1 MADKITASGTG
12 NPYIG
17 HSYTVEANDK
27 NTITMNSYFKLL
39 AAQLQNQDMTNPM
52 DNSEMM
58 AQMTQMAMVQS
69 MSAMTE
75 SISTSTAVSTQTYA
89 AGLVGQRVTVAVTK
103 TNAYGQDKG
112 VDVKY
117 GDVESVNFVGGTPVF
132 RLKGDDKDYP
142 LSYLLGMGEIPNP
155 YDKKDGNEEGDKE
168 EACVYLDAVVAAR
181 GMTKFKD
188 REGKLEISL
197 DDIMDERRKELF
209 GEGQWW
215 FCLKRLNQDVYVH
228 ALGATLKGSDKIYTL
243 PLPSEELDP
252 R

>member
-1 MADKITASGTG
+1 MADKITASGTS

-17 HSYTVEANDK
+17 NSYTVEANDK

-58 AQMTQMAMVQS
+58 AQMTQMALVQS

-89 AGLVGQRVTVAVTK
+89 AGLVGQRVTVAVTE

-168 EACVYLDAVVAAR
+168 E
-181 GMTKFKD
+181 
-188 REGKLEISL
+188 
-197 DDIMDERRKELF
+197 
-209 GEGQWW
+209 
-215 FCLKRLNQDVYVH
+215 
-228 ALGATLKGSDKIYTL
+228 GANGNNRANGINSVNNNRNAWLAGGTGLI
-243 PLPSEELDP
+243 
-252 R
+252 

>member
-1 MADKITASGTG
+1 MADKITASGTS

-17 HSYTVEANDK
+17 NSYTVEANDK

-89 AGLVGQRVTVAVTK
+89 AGLVGQRVTVAVTE
-103 TNAYGQDKG
+103 TNAYGQDRG

-168 EACVYLDAVVAAR
+168 E
-181 GMTKFKD
+181 
-188 REGKLEISL
+188 
-197 DDIMDERRKELF
+197 
-209 GEGQWW
+209 
-215 FCLKRLNQDVYVH
+215 
-228 ALGATLKGSDKIYTL
+228 GANGNNRANGINSVNNNRNAWLAGGTGLI
-243 PLPSEELDP
+243 
-252 R
+252 

>member
-1 MADKITASGTG
+1 MADKITASGTS

-17 HSYTVEANDK
+17 NSYTVEANDK

-89 AGLVGQRVTVAVTK
+89 AGLVGQRVTVAVTD

-168 EACVYLDAVVAAR
+168 E
-181 GMTKFKD
+181 
-188 REGKLEISL
+188 
-197 DDIMDERRKELF
+197 
-209 GEGQWW
+209 
-215 FCLKRLNQDVYVH
+215 
-228 ALGATLKGSDKIYTL
+228 GANGNNRANGINSVNNNRNAWLAGGTGLI
-243 PLPSEELDP
+243 
-252 R
+252 

>member
-1 MADKITASGTG
+1 MADKITASGTS

-17 HSYTVEANDK
+17 NSYTVEANDK

-89 AGLVGQRVTVAVTK
+89 AGLVGQRVTVAVTE

-168 EACVYLDAVVAAR
+168 E
-181 GMTKFKD
+181 
-188 REGKLEISL
+188 
-197 DDIMDERRKELF
+197 
-209 GEGQWW
+209 
-215 FCLKRLNQDVYVH
+215 
-228 ALGATLKGSDKIYTL
+228 GANGNNRANGINSVKNNRNAWLAGGTGLI
-243 PLPSEELDP
+243 
-252 R
+252 

>member
-1 MADKITASGTG
+1 MADKITASGTS

-17 HSYTVEANDK
+17 NSYTIEANDK

-89 AGLVGQRVTVAVTK
+89 AGLVGQRVTVAVTE

-168 EACVYLDAVVAAR
+168 E
-181 GMTKFKD
+181 
-188 REGKLEISL
+188 
-197 DDIMDERRKELF
+197 
-209 GEGQWW
+209 
-215 FCLKRLNQDVYVH
+215 
-228 ALGATLKGSDKIYTL
+228 GANGNNRANGINSVNNNRNAWLAGGTGLI
-243 PLPSEELDP
+243 
-252 R
+252 

>member
-1 MADKITASGTG
+1 MADKITASGTS

-17 HSYTVEANDK
+17 NSYTVEANDK

-89 AGLVGQRVTVAVTK
+89 AGLVGQRVTVAVTE
-103 TNAYGQDKG
+103 TNAYGQDRG

-117 GDVESVNFVGGTPVF
+117 GDVESVNFVGV
-132 RLKGDDKDYP
+132 K
-142 LSYLLGMGEIPNP
+142 
-155 YDKKDGNEEGDKE
+155 
-168 EACVYLDAVVAAR
+168 
-181 GMTKFKD
+181 
-188 REGKLEISL
+188 
-197 DDIMDERRKELF
+197 
-209 GEGQWW
+209 
-215 FCLKRLNQDVYVH
+215 H
-228 ALGATLKGSDKIYTL
+228 
-243 PLPSEELDP
+243 
-252 R
+252 

>member
-27 NTITMNSYFKLL
+27 NTITMNSYFQLL

-168 EACVYLDAVVAAR
+168 E
-181 GMTKFKD
+181 
-188 REGKLEISL
+188 
-197 DDIMDERRKELF
+197 
-209 GEGQWW
+209 
-215 FCLKRLNQDVYVH
+215 
-228 ALGATLKGSDKIYTL
+228 GANGTNEANGINSVNNNRNAWLAGGTGLI
-243 PLPSEELDP
+243 
-252 R
+252 

>member
-1 MADKITASGTG
+1 MADKITASGTS

-17 HSYTVEANDK
+17 NSYTVEANDK

-89 AGLVGQRVTVAVTK
+89 AGLVGQRVTVAVTE
-103 TNAYGQDKG
+103 TNAYGQDRG

-142 LSYLLGMGEIPNP
+142 LSYLLA
-155 YDKKDGNEEGDKE
+155 KR
-168 EACVYLDAVVAAR
+168 V
-181 GMTKFKD
+181 
-188 REGKLEISL
+188 REKS
-197 DDIMDERRKELF
+197 
-209 GEGQWW
+209 
-215 FCLKRLNQDVYVH
+215 
-228 ALGATLKGSDKIYTL
+228 
-243 PLPSEELDP
+243 
-252 R
+252 

>member
-1 MADKITASGTG
+1 MADKITASGTS

-17 HSYTVEANDK
+17 NSYTVEANDK

-89 AGLVGQRVTVAVTK
+89 AGLVGQRVTVAVTE

-168 EACVYLDAVVAAR
+168 E
-181 GMTKFKD
+181 
-188 REGKLEISL
+188 
-197 DDIMDERRKELF
+197 
-209 GEGQWW
+209 
-215 FCLKRLNQDVYVH
+215 
-228 ALGATLKGSDKIYTL
+228 GANGNNIANGINSVNNNRNAWLAGGTGLI
-243 PLPSEELDP
+243 
-252 R
+252 

>member
-1 MADKITASGTG
+1 
-12 NPYIG
+12 
-17 HSYTVEANDK
+17 
-27 NTITMNSYFKLL
+27 MNSYFKLL

-89 AGLVGQRVTVAVTK
+89 AGLVGQRVTVAVTE

-168 EACVYLDAVVAAR
+168 E
-181 GMTKFKD
+181 
-188 REGKLEISL
+188 
-197 DDIMDERRKELF
+197 
-209 GEGQWW
+209 
-215 FCLKRLNQDVYVH
+215 
-228 ALGATLKGSDKIYTL
+228 GANGNNRANGINSVNNNRNAWLAGGTGLI
-243 PLPSEELDP
+243 
-252 R
+252 

>member
-1 MADKITASGTG
+1 MADKITASGTS

-17 HSYTVEANDK
+17 NSYTVEANDK

-89 AGLVGQRVTVAVTK
+89 AGLVGQRVTVAVTE

-168 EACVYLDAVVAAR
+168 E
-181 GMTKFKD
+181 
-188 REGKLEISL
+188 
-197 DDIMDERRKELF
+197 
-209 GEGQWW
+209 
-215 FCLKRLNQDVYVH
+215 
-228 ALGATLKGSDKIYTL
+228 GANGNNRANGINSVNNNRNAWLAGGTGLI
-243 PLPSEELDP
+243 
-252 R
+252 